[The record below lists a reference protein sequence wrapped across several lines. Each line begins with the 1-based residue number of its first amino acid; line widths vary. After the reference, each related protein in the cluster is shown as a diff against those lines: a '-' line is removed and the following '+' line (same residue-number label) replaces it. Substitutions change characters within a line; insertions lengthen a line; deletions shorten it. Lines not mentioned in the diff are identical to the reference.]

1 MSVIYNGVDL
11 ETTFGLTML
20 GRGTYGAAER
30 DIEQIHVP
38 GRNGDL
44 LYDNGGF
51 LNVEVVY
58 PCSITENF
66 ANKASELRN
75 FLLSSPGYHK
85 LEDSYHPG
93 EYRMAE
99 FRGPFEPD
107 VHTARN
113 NDSANFELKFNA
125 KPQRFL
131 SDAETNVYYPH
142 VTLSSPSGS
151 AWTYEFRFPLKNGQ
165 TAELI
170 MNQSNVSS
178 TVWKYTASPTNTT
191 EYTAT
196 YAQSGDTYSWTATR
210 DCYLDVKVVSVSGN
224 CMRGPLW
231 IDGEKVDIGAGV
243 KFGAVVNNTTF
254 FRSEPVISV
263 TFKKVSTSDVLTC
276 KWGPSETSVG
286 NMQTFTVDISN
297 CTNNTYYTYIFDSE
311 YETVRTSTGYNRLS
325 NFDGSF
331 PYFEGDEQT
340 MLCFGGADRILVQV
354 QTRFW
359 RV

>member
-51 LNVEVVY
+51 LNVEVSY

-66 ANKASELRN
+66 ANRASELRN

-125 KPQRFL
+125 KPQRYL
-131 SDAETNVYYPH
+131 SDAQTWVCYPH
-142 VTLSSPSGS
+142 YTCTYADSKYTNQYSLTLDPGQEVRFVAPASVIGTCTFRVAPASANGLPGTFSTVSPTITTNGSNKWYTWTHNDSTTNKRFVLIKMVT
-151 AWTYEFRFPLKNGQ
+151 A
-165 TAELI
+165 
-170 MNQSNVSS
+170 SS
-178 TVWKYTASPTNTT
+178 TNSSNIYIDGVHKMSSQGATINNPTYFQSDPIIRIDYAKNSSSNTLRVDCGGKT
-191 EYTAT
+191 MMVDITNNT
-196 YAQSGDTYSWTATR
+196 SGHEI
-210 DCYLDVKVVSVSGN
+210 
-224 CMRGPLW
+224 
-231 IDGEKVDIGAGV
+231 IDGENKIFYATYSGDFPVLKPG
-243 KFGAVVNNTTF
+243 NNTLKIT
-254 FRSEPVISV
+254 
-263 TFKKVSTSDVLTC
+263 
-276 KWGPSETSVG
+276 
-286 NMQTFTVDISN
+286 
-297 CTNNTYYTYIFDSE
+297 
-311 YETVRTSTGYNRLS
+311 
-325 NFDGSF
+325 
-331 PYFEGDEQT
+331 
-340 MLCFGGADRILVQV
+340 GADDVIALVQ
-354 QTRFW
+354 TNFW